1 MDSIDYRLGGGGG
14 GGSSVGKSQPDVY
27 STLPHLRNMDGGG
40 GGGGSMGGAAKSN
53 ASSFAYHY
61 DNKSYERFEP
71 LITATQ
77 QAKYDKHKL
86 DQANETPVVL
96 TTFGHKRSPS
106 GESLSRN
113 LHLAGAKLVLPTGGE
128 MPTLK
133 PVDKSAVRPKLPPP
147 GPPAAGVVAIV
158 TGYPA
163 GGGAATAAAANNGS
177 ASSGVTNGQ
186 SSESINSVGDGPV
199 APPRKVSMRDW
210 CGLVCGIHMCIDI
223 SSGRHRHP
231 THPTHSHT
239 FFSNVFSFLSLVY
252 FGLVY
257 LHEYHII
264 CVLSHSEK
272 THALRSNRQPYHSA
286 VQWYGTV
293 SQSVLICPV
302 NLSPNRPQSEHLSGS
317 PAHSCALCRFSQ
329 CLCKTNASSITRCDS
344 KSCGQRGGHPDA
356 YPHNTVSIEIP

>member
-1 MDSIDYRLGGGGG
+1 MDSIDYRLGGG

-40 GGGGSMGGAAKSN
+40 GGGSMGGSGGGGAKSN
-53 ASSFAYHY
+53 VSSFAYHY

-147 GPPAAGVVAIV
+147 GPPASGVIAIV
-158 TGYPA
+158 TGQPA
-163 GGGAATAAAANNGS
+163 GGASMAANNG
-177 ASSGVTNGQ
+177 SSGVTNGQ

-199 APPRKVSMRDW
+199 APPRKVRLDM
-210 CGLVCGIHMCIDI
+210 IYNYI
-223 SSGRHRHP
+223 S
-231 THPTHSHT
+231 
-239 FFSNVFSFLSLVY
+239 
-252 FGLVY
+252 
-257 LHEYHII
+257 
-264 CVLSHSEK
+264 
-272 THALRSNRQPYHSA
+272 
-286 VQWYGTV
+286 
-293 SQSVLICPV
+293 
-302 NLSPNRPQSEHLSGS
+302 
-317 PAHSCALCRFSQ
+317 
-329 CLCKTNASSITRCDS
+329 
-344 KSCGQRGGHPDA
+344 
-356 YPHNTVSIEIP
+356 